1 MTQPQ
6 PFDTLPAPARFDDE
20 PRTLASTLLPP
31 PPYARGQGRGGAAF
45 PLPGWLRL
53 VRDPHA
59 FAAAVLDAA
68 PVSDPDDA
76 AHLLAPRLACEDVE
90 VMVVLA
96 LDGRHHV
103 LGIHEVA
110 RGGAHGLSV
119 TAREIY
125 RVAVALGASAIVL
138 AHNHPSGSPEP
149 SQEDD
154 DTTAAVS
161 LAGDVL
167 GIPLVD
173 HLVIATEQRWVSY
186 AARGRLDRLRG

>member
-1 MTQPQ
+1 M
-6 PFDTLPAPARFDDE
+6 
-20 PRTLASTLLPP
+20 ASSLLPP
-31 PPYARGQGRGGAAF
+31 PSTQQEGRAAAF
-45 PLPGWLRL
+45 LLPGWLRL
-53 VRDPHA
+53 RVIRTP

-68 PVSDPDDA
+68 PVSDPDEA
-76 AHLLAPRLACEDVE
+76 ARLLAPRLAREDVE
-90 VMVVLA
+90 VMAVLA
-96 LDGRHHV
+96 LDGRHHM